1 MIKAIEIVESDIIC
15 GVMTGTS
22 LDGIDIAFCKF
33 NIANSTQNIDLIA
46 YETVD
51 YPVGFG
57 DYMKK
62 LLRNPTWRDISFC
75 NYALPQLYAKA
86 IKQVAE
92 IASVDMSKVKL
103 IGIHGQTMWH
113 EPIPFERFNLNV
125 SSTLQIANPVVL
137 AKTLNIPVISDF
149 RSADMVFGGQGAPLV
164 PRFDFDF
171 FRSENE
177 NIVCLNIGG
186 MSNITYIPKNAKIS
200 EIIAFDT
207 GVGNVLIDIM
217 MKEYYKADYDKNG
230 EVATNGKPL
239 DNILNS
245 LMQDEYVNSAPPKST
260 GREYF
265 DREYVRRYFDDSHN
279 AEDVICT
286 LTHFTARS
294 IAFNIDRFCG
304 KCDRLIIGGG
314 GAKNAYMLSCLSE
327 YLPNTKIDNS
337 SEYGIPSDAKE
348 AIAFAYFAYRTAKGL
363 PSNVPAVTGA
373 SQEVVLGS
381 ISY

>member
-1 MIKAIEIVESDIIC
+1 
-15 GVMTGTS
+15 MTGTS

-33 NIANSTQNIDLIA
+33 DTSNSKLNIDLVA

-51 YPVGFG
+51 YPTGFS
-57 DYMKK
+57 DYMKE
-62 LLRNPTWRDISFC
+62 LLQNPTWRDISFI
-75 NYALPQLYAKA
+75 NYAIPQIYAKA

-92 IASVDMSKVKL
+92 NAQVSVEMIKL

-113 EPIPFERFNLNV
+113 EPIPLDRFGLSV
-125 SSTLQIANPVVL
+125 PSTLQIANPVVL

-171 FRSENE
+171 FRSESE

-186 MSNITYIPKNAKIS
+186 MANITYIPKNAKIGD
-200 EIIAFDT
+200 IIAFDT
-207 GVGNVLIDIM
+207 GAGNVLIDIM
-217 MKEYYKADYDKNG
+217 MKEYYNADYDKNG
-230 EVATNGKPL
+230 EVAASGKPL
-239 DNILNS
+239 ENILNS
-245 LMQDEYVNSAPPKST
+245 LMQDEYVIATPPKST

-265 DREYVRRYFDDSHN
+265 DREYIRRYFNDTHKGK
-279 AEDVICT
+279 DVICT
-286 LTHFTARS
+286 LTHFTAKS
-294 IAFNIDRFCG
+294 IAHNIEKFCR
-304 KCDRLIIGGG
+304 KCDKLIIGGG
-314 GAKNAYMLSCLSE
+314 GAKNAYMLACLDE
-327 YLPNTKIDNS
+327 YLPNTKIVNS
-337 SEYGIPSDAKE
+337 AEYGVPSDAKE

-373 SQEVVLGS
+373 TQEVVLGS